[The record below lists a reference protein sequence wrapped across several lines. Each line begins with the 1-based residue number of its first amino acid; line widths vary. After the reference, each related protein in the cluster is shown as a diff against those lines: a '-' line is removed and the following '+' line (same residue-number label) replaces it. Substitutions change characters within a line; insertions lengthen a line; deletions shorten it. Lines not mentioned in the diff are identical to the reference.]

1 VRPSVATGAFQV
13 TFNTERSA
21 FPQFPI
27 KRPGA
32 STLPTGADGSEAL
45 SEGVADADS
54 VGAAD
59 SDAIGVGV
67 GVAESSLFVPVE
79 RTSAAKRT
87 IPITTNTTT
96 RLDVPCFGFA
106 DGFDEVVSAE
116 RLGVGAVVT
125 FTRSREPD
133 VGTGGTTNLDEEVLL
148 RAEDFLTAR
157 FAVFFVVFFA
167 VFFAVDFFTA
177 RFAVFFADDFFAALF
192 LATDFFTARFTV
204 FFADDFFAALFF
216 LTATLTPW
224 IIRVAYYRRTW
235 MVEV

>member
-1 VRPSVATGAFQV
+1 MFKI
-13 TFNTERSA
+13 ERSA

-32 STLPTGADGSEAL
+32 STLPTGADGTDAL
-45 SEGVADADS
+45 SDGVADADS

-67 GVAESSLFVPVE
+67 GVADSSLFVPVE
-79 RTSAAKRT
+79 RTRAAKST
-87 IPITTNTTT
+87 IPITTNKTT

-106 DGFDEVVSAE
+106 DGFDEVAIAG

-125 FTRSREPD
+125 FTRSREPE
-133 VGTGGTTNLDEEVLL
+133 VGTGGTTNLDVAALL

-167 VFFAVDFFTA
+167 VFFAVDFFTT
-177 RFAVFFADDFFAALF
+177 RFAVFFADDFLAALF
-192 LATDFFTARFTV
+192 LATDFFTTRFAV
-204 FFADDFFAALFF
+204 FFAVDFFAALFF

-224 IIRVAYYRRTW
+224 IIRVAYQRRTW